1 MLKKLFI
8 LSALPLYALQSLLPI
23 KKKNFSNEYAP
34 DMVELVTGTPKTF
47 KVQPL
52 K

>member
-8 LSALPLYALQSLLPI
+8 LSALPLYAFAVSAAD

-34 DMVELVTGTPKTF
+34 DMVELVAGTPKTF